1 MNLRPLVLGLLVL
14 PAVIH
19 GCARTEV
26 DQPPDQ
32 QYVDLMNEGAGLMG
46 RFEFEDAGERFD
58 RARTLRPGSY
68 EAALNFAISILN
80 RTQPDSQDVALRR
93 FAEILQEHRADLRA
107 SYCSAIAL
115 LYLGRPEQ
123 AIPHLEVVAD
133 QAPDDAYGTYFR
145 GQALEQTGRLSEA
158 RDAYLAVTRLDPF
171 LRSAWLGLQRTESRL
186 GRDSE
191 AAAAL
196 ETFERLGRNPRARL
210 AEFRYSRMGP
220 LAMVALDSPPEA
232 PVSVAGV
239 EECFAP
245 PRSLLE
251 AGASPGASLQVV
263 VLRRGE
269 SPTIVLGGGGPGGS
283 SLVLLPGE
291 APGDWLLAED
301 HPLSRTGRVNCLLFG
316 DLDSNGTLDA
326 FFCRDGPNLI
336 QFQSETGTWS
346 EPRPTGE
353 EAGDTVAGT
362 IADLDHDG
370 DLDVFCANLD
380 APDVL
385 LNNNG
390 DGTYRDIAPE
400 AGVAGPGAGSRRVLV
415 ADLDLDRDAD
425 LVVLRAEPPHSV
437 FLNDRLWRYST
448 SPAFEEFERSPLRA
462 VTASYGTETGL
473 ARLRSLD
480 EGGGV
485 RTWSPG
491 TTADSPWTSSDSL
504 QLDDPGSGGELDLV
518 DLTGDGRRELVVA
531 TGDHLEVL
539 DGRNRRLG
547 RLEVGNRVGVMSRL
561 LAEPARGCGLLTL
574 DDGGRLLEHPAS
586 DARGAYATVDFTGRD
601 DPAQQMRSN
610 TSGIGVRWAARLGTS
625 WQAGATWNSGTSPGQ
640 GAQPWA
646 VGMGTARS
654 IDFLEINWPDGVFQT
669 ELALGRGPHTLNEIQ
684 RQISSCPLV
693 FMRRPGSGEFTF
705 QTDVLGVGGLG
716 YLLAPGL
723 TAPPRPRESLMLPER
738 PTELRLAE
746 PMEEAC
752 YLDHL
757 EVVAFDV
764 PEDCELVLDER
775 LATGSPEASSRPM
788 LVERIVEVQRATN
801 DRGSD
806 VTRALSSHDLEAAD
820 PGAVDPRFI
829 GRLSREH
836 VLELEFDEPLD
847 GCDLLLAEGWV
858 EYPYSQTSFAA
869 WQAGARYVP
878 PTLEALAADGT
889 WRVVA
894 REFGYPAGM
903 PRAMALPLPPL
914 PDGCRRLR
922 IRSNLEIY
930 WDRIRLGVR
939 RPGEPEASVLPME
952 SAELAWCGFP
962 RRSTG
967 PQRQPFYDYQR
978 RDQYGDMRHQPG
990 FYTSFGECTPLVT
1003 SIDDACAILGPGEEL
1018 RVRFT
1023 DAVQAPP
1030 APGTRRHW
1038 VLRLAGWC
1046 KDMDLFTVDGERL
1059 EPLPARSGGRP
1070 GLEARRLME
1079 RFNRRFASGR

>member
-1 MNLRPLVLGLLVL
+1 
-14 PAVIH
+14 
-19 GCARTEV
+19 
-26 DQPPDQ
+26 
-32 QYVDLMNEGAGLMG
+32 
-46 RFEFEDAGERFD
+46 
-58 RARTLRPGSY
+58 
-68 EAALNFAISILN
+68 
-80 RTQPDSQDVALRR
+80 
-93 FAEILQEHRADLRA
+93 
-107 SYCSAIAL
+107 
-115 LYLGRPEQ
+115 
-123 AIPHLEVVAD
+123 
-133 QAPDDAYGTYFR
+133 
-145 GQALEQTGRLSEA
+145 LEQTGARAEA
-158 RDAYLAVTRLDPF
+158 RDAYLSVTRLDPF

-186 GRDSE
+186 GRPAE
-191 AAAAL
+191 AADAL

-220 LAMVALDSPPEA
+220 LAMVVLDSTPGP
-232 PVSVAGV
+232 PVSS
-239 EECFAP
+239 FALAESFGP
-245 PRSLLE
+245 SRSVFE
-251 AGASPGASLQVV
+251 ADVPSDASLQVV
-263 VLRRGE
+263 DLRPGD
-269 SPTIVLGGGGPGGS
+269 PPLIVIGGGGPERRN
-283 SLVLLPGE
+283 LVLVPGNE
-291 APGDWLLAED
+291 PGDWMVVEG
-301 HPLSRTGRVNCLLFG
+301 HPLSRTAGVNCMLFG
-316 DLDSNGTLDA
+316 DLDSNGTVDA
-326 FFCRDGPNLI
+326 VFCRNGPNLVRL
-336 QFQSETGTWS
+336 QSEAGDWS
-346 EPRPTGE
+346 EPRPLPGPS
-353 EAGDTVAGT
+353 GDTLAGT

-370 DLDVFCANLD
+370 DLDVFCVNRD
-380 APDVL
+380 APDAL

-400 AGVAGPGAGSRRVLV
+400 AGVAGPGGGSRRVLV

-425 LVVLRAEPPHSV
+425 LVVLRSSPPHSV

-448 SPAFEEFERSPLRA
+448 SPAFREFERTPIRA
-462 VTASYGTETGL
+462 VTASYGTTTGL
-473 ARLRSLD
+473 AQLRALD
-480 EGGGV
+480 ESGIV
-485 RTWSPG
+485 STWSAGATPG
-491 TTADSPWTSSDSL
+491 SPWTASNPL
-504 QLDDPGSGGELDLV
+504 QLDGHGGDGELDLI
-518 DLTGDGRRELVVA
+518 DLTGDGLRELVVA
-531 TGDHLEVL
+531 SGERLELL
-539 DGRNRRLG
+539 DGDNRKLG
-547 RLEVGNRVGVMSRL
+547 LLEVGDAIGCMSRIL
-561 LAEPARGCGLLTL
+561 LEPSRGSGILTL
-574 DDGGRLLEHPAS
+574 DHGGRLTLHPAS
-586 DARGAYATVDFTGRD
+586 DRRGAYATMSFTGRD

-610 TSGIGVRWAARLGTS
+610 TSGIGVRWSARLGSS

-640 GAQPWA
+640 GVQPWP
-646 VGMGTARS
+646 VGMGSADS

-669 ELALGRGPHTLNEIQ
+669 ELALARGSHVINEIQ

-693 FMRRPGSGEFTF
+693 FLRPPDQADFEF
-705 QTDVLGVGGLG
+705 QTDVLGVGGIG
-716 YLLAPGL
+716 YLLAPGV
-723 TAPPRPRESLMLPER
+723 TAPPRPRESLLLPSM
-738 PTELRLAE
+738 PAELRLAE